1 MNGVLANYLVSALQE
16 RESRELLTGNCEE
29 PGMVRC
35 LGRLK
40 AQVGG
45 NGWMLHLDNIRKSDW
60 EEVRWTR
67 RIVGVREARKD
78 QE

>member
-1 MNGVLANYLVSALQE
+1 MNGVLANYRVSALQE
-16 RESRELLTGNCEE
+16 TESRELLTGNREV

-35 LGRLK
+35 LGRLRT
-40 AQVGG
+40 QVGG
-45 NGWMLHLDNIRKSDW
+45 NGWMLHLDNIRQSDW

-67 RIVGVREARKD
+67 RIVGVQEARKV